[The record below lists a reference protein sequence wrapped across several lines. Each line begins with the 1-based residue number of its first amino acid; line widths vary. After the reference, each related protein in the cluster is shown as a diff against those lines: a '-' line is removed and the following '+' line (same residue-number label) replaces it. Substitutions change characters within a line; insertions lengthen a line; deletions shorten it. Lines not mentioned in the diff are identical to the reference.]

1 MQALTTYGPLVGRVL
16 IGLLFLLAGLGK
28 LGDVAGFSG
37 YLASGGL
44 PAFLAWPAVIFE
56 LAVGILLIIGYQTRI
71 VALATAAFCVVAGV
85 LYHFA
90 PADQMQMAMFLK
102 NLAIAGG
109 LLMFAIHGGRANWPL
124 RPAPEYDTLPSSALA
139 GEGPGRSLGPF
150 LLQPNRLNP
159 PA

>member
-1 MQALTTYGPLVGRVL
+1 MQALTTFGPLVGRVL

-28 LGDVAGFSG
+28 LPDVQGFSG

-56 LAVGILLIIGYQTRI
+56 IVVGAMLIIGYQTRI
-71 VALATAAFCVVAGV
+71 AALLIAAFCVVSGV

-90 PADQMQMAMFLK
+90 PADQLQVAMFLK

-109 LLMFAIHGGRANWPL
+109 VLM
-124 RPAPEYDTLPSSALA
+124 LA
-139 GEGPGRSLGPF
+139 VHGPGRYALDK
-150 LLQPNRLNP
+150 
-159 PA
+159 A

>member
-1 MQALTTYGPLVGRVL
+1 MQSLNTFGPLVGRVL

-56 LAVGILLIIGYQTRI
+56 LAVGVLLIIGYQTRI
-71 VALATAAFCVVAGV
+71 TALATAAFCVVAGL

-109 LLMFAIHGGRANWPL
+109 LLMFAIHG
-124 RPAPEYDTLPSSALA
+124 
-139 GEGPGRSLGPF
+139 PGRF
-150 LLQPNRLNP
+150 
-159 PA
+159 AVDKA

>member
-1 MQALTTYGPLVGRVL
+1 MQALNSFGPLVGRIL
-16 IGLLFLLAGLGK
+16 IGILFLVAGLGK
-28 LGDVAGFSG
+28 IGDVAGFSG

-56 LAVGILLIIGYQTRI
+56 IAVGLLLIIGYQTRI
-71 VALATAAFCVVAGV
+71 VALATAAFCVVAGF

-109 LLMFAIHGGRANWPL
+109 LLMFAVH
-124 RPAPEYDTLPSSALA
+124 
-139 GEGPGRSLGPF
+139 GPGR
-150 LLQPNRLNP
+150 
-159 PA
+159 PAIDKA

>member
-1 MQALTTYGPLVGRVL
+1 MLAMRHTDQNGRPIQNTGQDIALMTALTTYGPLVGRIL

-44 PAFLAWPAVIFE
+44 PAFLAWPAVLFE
-56 LAVGILLIIGYQTRI
+56 IAVGILLIIGYQTRI
-71 VALATAAFCVVAGV
+71 VALATAAFCVVAGL

-109 LLMFAIHGGRANWPL
+109 LLMFAIHGPGKL
-124 RPAPEYDTLPSSALA
+124 ALDKA
-139 GEGPGRSLGPF
+139 
-150 LLQPNRLNP
+150 
-159 PA
+159 

>member
-1 MQALTTYGPLVGRVL
+1 MQALNAFGPLLGRVL

-28 LGDVAGFSG
+28 LGGMEGFTG

-56 LAVGILLIIGYQTRI
+56 IAVGALLIVGYQTRI

-85 LYHFA
+85 LYHFT

-109 LLMFAIHGGRANWPL
+109 LLMFAIHGAGKM
-124 RPAPEYDTLPSSALA
+124 ALDKA
-139 GEGPGRSLGPF
+139 
-150 LLQPNRLNP
+150 
-159 PA
+159 

>member
-1 MQALTTYGPLVGRVL
+1 MQALNSYGPLVGRVL
-16 IGLLFLLAGLGK
+16 IGLLFLVAGLGK

-37 YLASGGL
+37 YVASGGL

-56 LAVGILLIIGYQTRI
+56 IAVGILLIIGYQTRI
-71 VALATAAFCVVAGV
+71 TALVTAAFCVVAGL

-109 LLMFAIHGGRANWPL
+109 LLMFAIHGPGKL
-124 RPAPEYDTLPSSALA
+124 ALDKA
-139 GEGPGRSLGPF
+139 
-150 LLQPNRLNP
+150 
-159 PA
+159 

>member
-1 MQALTTYGPLVGRVL
+1 MRHTDQNGRPIQNTGQDIALMTALTTYGPLVGRIL

-44 PAFLAWPAVIFE
+44 PAFLAWPAVLFE
-56 LAVGILLIIGYQTRI
+56 IAVGILLIIGYQTRI
-71 VALATAAFCVVAGV
+71 VALATAAFCVVAGL

-109 LLMFAIHGGRANWPL
+109 LLMFAIHGPGKL
-124 RPAPEYDTLPSSALA
+124 ALDKA
-139 GEGPGRSLGPF
+139 
-150 LLQPNRLNP
+150 
-159 PA
+159 